1 MCKIMLFLILAVN
14 TSFAYDACDNEEVK
28 KLLVANNSFLQEQKA
43 YIAFFCKNSTMMTG
57 TDLKRSKKI
66 SKKEAAYLKVEGKLD
81 KIAADSICPGLD
93 AFQDLGLNRKAN
105 FIYFFGNNE
114 PFYIVTVDDN
124 FCKKYDY

>member
-1 MCKIMLFLILAVN
+1 
-14 TSFAYDACDNEEVK
+14 
-28 KLLVANNSFLQEQKA
+28 
-43 YIAFFCKNSTMMTG
+43 MMVG
-57 TDLKRSKKI
+57 IDLKISQKM
-66 SKKEAAYLKVEGKLD
+66 SKKEAAYSRADGTLD